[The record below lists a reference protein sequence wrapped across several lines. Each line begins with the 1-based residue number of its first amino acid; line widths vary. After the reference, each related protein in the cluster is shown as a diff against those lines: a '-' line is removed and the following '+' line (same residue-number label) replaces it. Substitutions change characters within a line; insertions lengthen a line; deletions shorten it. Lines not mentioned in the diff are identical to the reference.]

1 MKNQK
6 DIKCSFCGRDK
17 SETFVLIAGITGHIC
32 DQCIQ
37 QAQGILSEEM
47 NTRLKNNIS
56 SQMNLLK
63 PTEIKKFL
71 DQYVIGQD
79 DAKKVLSV
87 AVYNHYKRISS
98 KIKKQDEVE
107 IEKSNILLV
116 GETGTGKTLLA
127 RSIAKMLNV
136 PFCIADAT
144 VLTEAGY
151 VGEDVESILTR
162 LLQAA
167 DYDVAAAERGVVYID
182 EIDKIARKSDNPSI
196 TRDVSGEGVQQAL
209 LKLLEGSTVNVPP
222 QGGRKHPEQK
232 MITIDTTN
240 ILFICGGAFDGIEKK
255 IARRLETHAI
265 GYRAGKDTQGY
276 DKDNYLQYVSPAD
289 LKSFG
294 LIPEL
299 IGRVPVLT
307 HLDPLDKATLRS
319 ILTEPKNALMKQ
331 YEKLF
336 QLENVKLEV
345 DKAVLDFIVD
355 QAFEFKLGARGLR
368 SICEAILLDAMY
380 EIPTGKQVKEFHLTL
395 SYAREKFEKSN
406 VNRLRVA

>member
-1 MKNQK
+1 M
-6 DIKCSFCGRDK
+6 
-17 SETFVLIAGITGHIC
+17 
-32 DQCIQ
+32 
-37 QAQGILSEEM
+37 
-47 NTRLKNNIS
+47 
-56 SQMNLLK
+56 
-63 PTEIKKFL
+63 
-71 DQYVIGQD
+71 
-79 DAKKVLSV
+79 
-87 AVYNHYKRISS
+87 
-98 KIKKQDEVE
+98 
-107 IEKSNILLV
+107 
-116 GETGTGKTLLA
+116 
-127 RSIAKMLNV
+127 
-136 PFCIADAT
+136 
-144 VLTEAGY
+144 
-151 VGEDVESILTR
+151 
-162 LLQAA
+162 
-167 DYDVAAAERGVVYID
+167 
-182 EIDKIARKSDNPSI
+182 
-196 TRDVSGEGVQQAL
+196 
-209 LKLLEGSTVNVPP
+209 KLLEGSTVNVPP

-240 ILFICGGAFDGIEKK
+240 ILFICGGAFDGIDKK

-265 GYRAGKDTQGY
+265 GYRAGKEGLSY
-276 DKDNYLQYVSPAD
+276 DKENYLQYVSPAD

-336 QLENVKLEV
+336 NLENVKLVV

-380 EIPTGKQVKEFHLTL
+380 ELPSGKQVKEFNLTL
-395 SYAREKFEKSN
+395 GYAQEKFEKTN